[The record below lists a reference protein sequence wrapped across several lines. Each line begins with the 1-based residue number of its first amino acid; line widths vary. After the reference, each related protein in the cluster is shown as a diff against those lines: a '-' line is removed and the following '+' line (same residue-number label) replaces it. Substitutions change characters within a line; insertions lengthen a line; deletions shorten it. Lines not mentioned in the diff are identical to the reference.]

1 MPRSRSHRRNEPAPA
16 PRPEKATSPAA
27 AHAPA
32 GETFSF
38 GAFLSR
44 PVVAALV
51 LVALVGIAYF
61 PAFRAGFIWDD
72 DDHFTHNSAV
82 ISDSG
87 LVDIWTTSSAIYY
100 PLVLTT
106 WWFLRR
112 LVGLNPFA
120 YHALNILLHVANAL
134 LLAASLRRW
143 RIPGG
148 WVAAALFALHPVQV
162 ETVAWATELKNLQSG
177 LFFLLAIL
185 FFGRFADVALD
196 AEASRGR
203 DAGDGARDGARA
215 RRRAYGL
222 SLCFF
227 LAALVSKPS
236 VVMLPVVLFVLLA
249 WREGRLPWRRIGWIA
264 PFLALSLLASG
275 WTIWEQK
282 YHSNAQGP
290 EWSETL
296 MERMQIAGRV
306 VWFYLW
312 KLAWPHPLVFIYPR
326 WRVEAGNL
334 AGYVPL
340 LGCLALT
347 AVAWWKRRGWGWPVL
362 LVWLAYTALLFPV
375 LGFFNIY
382 FTRFSYVGD
391 HFQYLATLAA
401 FTGAGAAA
409 VAMHSRVSAG
419 AARGLLGVGVG
430 VLVVLAVLSWRQSR
444 IYHDEESLWRDTL
457 ARNPAAWIAHNNL
470 GLALAE
476 RGDFR
481 EARGH
486 YEAAIALKPDYE
498 EAFNNLGIVL
508 AEEGDYAAAVE
519 QYKKA
524 IQFRPE
530 FAIAYDNLGG
540 ALAELGR
547 LDQAESA
554 FRMAVRLNPGDAVTR
569 CNHGEILG
577 RLGRLGEAIEQFEA
591 AVRLNPSDP
600 RMREALERA
609 LERERAGER
618 ARRRA
623 GP

>member
-1 MPRSRSHRRNEPAPA
+1 MSRSRPHRRNEPAPA
-16 PRPEKATSPAA
+16 PRPEKAARRVA
-27 AHAPA
+27 VHAPA
-32 GETFSF
+32 GEAFSSGTF
-38 GAFLSR
+38 LTR
-44 PVVAALV
+44 PLVAALV
-51 LVALVGIAYF
+51 LVALVVIAYF

-72 DDHFTHNSAV
+72 DDHFTHNSVV

-112 LVGLNPFA
+112 LVGLNPFV
-120 YHALNILLHVANAL
+120 YHALNILLHAANAL
-134 LLAASLRRW
+134 LLAAALRRW

-177 LFFLLAIL
+177 LFFLLAIV
-185 FFGRFADVALD
+185 FFGRFADVAL
-196 AEASRGR
+196 G
-203 DAGDGARDGARA
+203 AGEGEVGMARDGARA

-222 SLCFF
+222 SMCFF

-312 KLAWPHPLVFIYPR
+312 KLVWPHPLVFIYPR

-334 AGYVPL
+334 VGYVPL
-340 LGCLALT
+340 LGCVALT
-347 AVAWWKRRGWGWPVL
+347 AAAWWKRRGWGWPVL

-409 VAMHSRVSAG
+409 AALHSRVSPG
-419 AARGLLGVGVG
+419 AARGLLGIGIG
-430 VLVVLAVLSWRQSR
+430 VLVLLAALSWRQSR

-470 GLALAE
+470 GLVLAE

-508 AEEGDYAAAVE
+508 AKEGDYAGAVE

-540 ALAELGR
+540 VLAELGR

-554 FRMAVRLNPGDAVTR
+554 FRMAARLNPGDAVTR

-577 RLGRLGEAIEQFEA
+577 RLGRFEEAIEQFEA
-591 AVRLNPSDP
+591 AVRLNPSDA
-600 RMREALERA
+600 RMREA
-609 LERERAGER
+609 RERARERVRER
-618 ARRRA
+618 ARRQA